1 MAKYLAAI
9 TALLGTFMCLIGVGI
24 VVVGV
29 GQPHD
34 WLQFIFGV
42 AVLLAGSLF
51 ADMGFGYL
59 RRT

>member
-9 TALLGTFMCLIGVGI
+9 TALLGTFVCLIGVGI
-24 VVVGV
+24 VVVAS
-29 GQPHD
+29 HN

-42 AVLLAGSLF
+42 AALLTGSLF
-51 ADMGFGYL
+51 AGMGFGYL